1 MAGARRFRL
10 SIASVLVLSLLAFG
24 LPEGLDPQ
32 TAAAATQSDPIRYVY
47 DQLGRLRGVIDP
59 AAGAAIYSYDAAG
72 NLLSISRQSVT
83 TTSIIEFDPHSAPTG
98 TSVTIYGTGFSSTA
112 GQNTVRF
119 NGVTATL
126 TSATTTSIVATVPPG
141 ASTGPINVTS
151 PNGSATSATP
161 FTVGATNAPTISGF
175 SPTIGTPGTPV
186 TISGTNFE
194 TSRANN
200 VVAFNETRAQV
211 TGAAPTSI
219 SAAVPP
225 ATSGKVS
232 VYTPNGKAVSPDDF
246 FVPPAPYAAA
256 DVAFTGRVQFGVAKA
271 VTINTAGKIGMVLF
285 DGTENQR
292 ISVKTDNSTNG
303 WVTVAIRK
311 PDGSTLA
318 SVLVT
323 GSSGFID
330 ATTLPVAGTYTVLV
344 DPNGAATGTTTLT
357 VYDVPPDLTGTITP
371 TPSGAQV
378 AATINTPGQ
387 NAGYTFAGSVG
398 QRISVKIA
406 KYPIGY
412 VTVAIR
418 KPDGSTLASV
428 LVTADSG
435 FIDATTL
442 PVAGT
447 YTVVVDPNG
456 AVTDTIT
463 VTTYDVPPDLSGTI
477 TPTPSGVQVAATIN
491 TPGQN
496 AGYTFAGSVGQRI
509 SVKIAKSPIGYV
521 TVAIRKPDGSTLASV
536 LVTAASGFIEPATLP
551 VAGTYTILVDPSG
564 AVTDTITLNV
574 YDVPP
579 DLTRTIRIGG
589 PALTVTMSTPG
600 QNANVTF
607 TGTTSKHIALQ
618 IGNSTTG
625 WVNVTIKKPDGSTL
639 ASATVTGASGSI
651 TATLPVKGTFTIV
664 VDPIGA
670 ATGSVTLTLTDPP
683 GGGLASI
690 DEDAAS
696 TAFGHPLEGRGSAQS
711 LAQPTE
717 TPATPAPRPETG
729 PSANGHKVRPSDSQ
743 NRDGANLL
751 GIGDS
756 NGPGPEEWSPGPA
769 NYHGY
774 WQTGLADSTWLALP
788 PLFPTVVSTSLAG
801 QVLDLRGEPLADVTL
816 SVGDQKTTS
825 DKTGRFLLESL
836 PAGHQVLHIDGT
848 TANRPG
854 RTYGTFEAGV
864 DLKKDEPNVLPY
876 TIWMTRIDTS
886 HAQTIPSPTTE
897 DVALTTP
904 RIPGLEVVIPAGS
917 VVKDEDGEV
926 VTELGITAVPTD
938 RPPFPLPSF
947 FETPVY
953 FTVQPGGAYVFPK
966 GARIIYP
973 NYTNQLPGA
982 RVEFWNYDPDE
993 RGWHI
998 YGHGTVTADGKR
1010 IVPDPGVRVYEFS
1023 GAMIN
1028 SEAVPPDKG
1037 PKCSWWA
1044 RTFGGCTEGDPVD
1057 PQTGLFANHV
1067 TDLHL
1072 PGPMPITLTRA
1083 YRQGDTSSRAFGLA
1097 TNFTYGMFLWS
1108 AQQQQYQQADLIMPD
1123 GARVH
1128 YVRISPGITWTDAVF
1143 ESTSVPGPF
1152 YKSKIVWNGN
1162 GWDLTLKD
1170 GTVFVFGENAPL
1182 QAIRDRYG
1190 NQITITR
1197 TNGQS
1202 GNITTVSSTG
1212 GRWIT
1217 FTYDSGNRITQAQD
1231 NMGRTVAYSYD
1242 SNGRLTQV
1250 TDANG
1255 GITTYGWG
1263 PCPTPGA
1270 ASCNQMTTITD
1281 PRNVLVLTNTYD
1293 GNGKVATQTLG
1304 DGQSTYSF
1312 AYTPSS
1318 GEITQADVTDPRGKI
1333 HRMTFNADGYMTGET
1348 RALGTADQQSITY
1361 DRQAGTGLLN
1371 GVTDALGRTT
1381 AYQYDAK
1388 GNVTSITRLSGTGQ
1402 AVTTS
1407 FTYEPAFNQMASI
1420 TDPLNHTTTLGHDA
1434 KGSLT
1439 SVTDAENRTSTFTY
1453 NGAGQ
1458 VRTAADPLGRTWT
1471 YAYTLGDVTSV
1482 TDPLGRETSR
1492 FVDSGGRVVSVTDPL
1507 GHRTVRDY
1515 DGFNQL
1521 LKVTDPLGGMTS
1533 FAYDGAGNLRTVTD
1547 ARNNLTTFT
1556 YDNMDRL
1563 ATRKDSLNNIE
1574 SYEYDRNSNLVK
1586 VTDRKGQ
1593 VTTFS
1598 YDGLNRRIFAGFGTS
1613 GSTYSSTISYTYDA
1627 GNRITSIA
1635 DSRGG
1640 TITRTFDGL
1649 DRLTQEVTPNS
1660 PASGVQYAYD
1670 AASRRQSMTVGT
1682 LSPVN
1687 YGYNNADQL
1696 TSVTQGSTSVG
1707 FTHDTAGR
1715 EKTLTLPDGIVQ
1727 TYGYD
1732 DASELTSIVYTKG
1745 ATTLGDLAYGYDAA
1759 GRRTAIWGSYARTGL
1774 PAATT
1779 ASASYNANNQLTS
1792 WNGTTLSY
1800 DLNGN
1805 LTGSGSQTFT
1815 WNDRNQLQA
1824 TSAGSASFAYDG
1836 LDRRLSKT
1844 VGGTTTKF
1852 LYDGANVVQ
1861 EQDSSNSATANLL
1874 TGLGIDQ
1881 TFSRQVVGGATSSLL
1896 TDALGSTIALGDANG
1911 AVQTSY
1917 TYEPFGTATSSGATN
1932 TNSYQFTGREN
1943 DGTTGLYFNRARYYN
1958 PTFGRFISEDPLG
1971 FPGGPDPNL
1980 YAYVFDSPIMLV
1992 DPFGLDPGNG
2002 CGFLPFSCVTDLF
2015 MGVWSGGLFGLL
2027 ADVSPIDVL
2036 RFIGDFAYG
2045 FYYGFVS
2052 AFRNLE
2058 SGVLVAAGVLFVGG
2072 LVVSVVFPPVAPYVL
2087 PYTTAASLW
2096 LLFSGWKIAVAGGI
2110 VWGVYKGVQNAVEG
2124 WPE

>member
-1 MAGARRFRL
+1 MLAGGGKLSRAYRVRL
-10 SIASVLVLSLLAFG
+10 SVASFLALSLLAFG
-24 LPEGLDPQ
+24 LPEGLGPQ
-32 TAAAATQSDPIRYVY
+32 TAAAATESDPIRYVY
-47 DQLGRLRGVIDP
+47 DDLGRLRGVIDP
-59 AAGAAIYSYDAAG
+59 SAGAAVYSYDAVG
-72 NLLSISRQSVT
+72 NLLSISRQSVAA
-83 TTSIIEFDPHSAPTG
+83 TSVIEFDPDSGPAG
-98 TSVTIYGTGFSSTA
+98 TSVTIYGTGFSSTPS
-112 GQNTVRF
+112 QNTVRF

-194 TSRANN
+194 TTRANN

-225 ATSGKVS
+225 GTSGKVS
-232 VYTPNGKAVSPDDF
+232 VYTPYGKAVSADDF
-246 FVPPAPYAAA
+246 FVPPAPYTPS
-256 DVAFTGRVQFGVAKA
+256 DVAFTDRVQFGVAKA
-271 VTINTAGKIGMVLF
+271 VALNTAGKIGLALF

-292 ISVKTDNSTNG
+292 ISVKIANSNNG
-303 WVTVAIRK
+303 YVTVAIRK

-323 GSSGFID
+323 GPSGFID

-357 VYDVPPDLTGTITP
+357 VYDVPPDLSGAITP

-378 AATINTPGQ
+378 T
-387 NAGYTFAGSVG
+387 
-398 QRISVKIA
+398 
-406 KYPIGY
+406 
-412 VTVAIR
+412 
-418 KPDGSTLASV
+418 
-428 LVTADSG
+428 
-435 FIDATTL
+435 
-442 PVAGT
+442 
-447 YTVVVDPNG
+447 
-456 AVTDTIT
+456 
-463 VTTYDVPPDLSGTI
+463 
-477 TPTPSGVQVAATIN
+477 ATIN

-509 SVKIAKSPIGYV
+509 SVKIAKSPTGYV

-536 LVTAASGFIEPATLP
+536 LVTAASGFIDATTLP
-551 VAGTYTILVDPSG
+551 VAGTYTLVVDPNG
-564 AVTDTITLNV
+564 AVTDTITV
-574 YDVPP
+574 TTYDVPP
-579 DLTRTIRIGG
+579 DLSGAITIGG

-607 TGTTSKHIALQ
+607 TGTANKHIALQ
-618 IGNSTTG
+618 IGNSTNG
-625 WVNVTIKKPDGSTL
+625 WVSVAIKKPDGSNL

-651 TATLPVKGTFTIV
+651 TATLPVNGTYTIV

-683 GGGLASI
+683 GGGAASI
-690 DEDAAS
+690 EGDGGS
-696 TAFGHPLEGRGSAQS
+696 MAFGHALQGRGSAQS
-711 LAQPTE
+711 SPQPSE
-717 TPATPAPRPETG
+717 TPAMPAPHSDMGSP
-729 PSANGHKVRPSDSQ
+729 ANGHRAGPSDSQ
-743 NRDGANLL
+743 NRDAANLL
-751 GIGDS
+751 GIEDS
-756 NGPGPEEWSPGPA
+756 NGPGPQEWSPGPA
-769 NYHGY
+769 NFHGY
-774 WQTGLADSTWLALP
+774 WQTGLADSAWRALP

-801 QVLDLRGEPLADVTL
+801 QVLNLRGEPLPDVTL
-816 SVGDQKTTS
+816 SVEDQTTTS

-864 DLKKDEPNVLPY
+864 DLKHDQPSVLPY
-876 TIWMTRIDTS
+876 TVWMTQIDTA
-886 HAQTIPSPTTE
+886 HAQTIPSPTPE

-926 VTELGITAVPTD
+926 VTELSITAVPTD

-953 FTVQPGGAYVFPK
+953 FTVQPGGAYVFPH

-973 NYTNQLPGA
+973 NYTHQVPGA
-982 RVEFWNYDPDE
+982 RVEFWNYDPEE

-1028 SEAVPPDKG
+1028 SGAVPPDKG
-1037 PKCSWWA
+1037 SKCSWWA

-1057 PQTGLFANHV
+1057 PQTGLITNQV
-1067 TDLHL
+1067 TDLYL
-1072 PGPMPITLTRA
+1072 PGSMPLSLTRA

-1108 AQQQQYQQADLIMPD
+1108 AQQYQQADLILPD

-1128 YVRISPGITWTDAVF
+1128 YVRISPGVTWTDAVF
-1143 ESTSVPGPF
+1143 ETTSVPGPF

-1190 NQITITR
+1190 NQVTITR

-1242 SNGRLTQV
+1242 ANGRLTQV

-1293 GNGKVATQTLG
+1293 ANGRVATQTLG

-1312 AYTPSS
+1312 SYTPPT
-1318 GEITQADVTDPRGKI
+1318 GEVTQADVTDPRGKI
-1333 HRMTFNADGYMTGET
+1333 RRMTFNADGYMTAET

-1381 AYQYDAK
+1381 AYQYDTR
-1388 GNVTSITRLSGTGQ
+1388 GNVISVTRLSGTGQ

-1407 FTYEPAFNQMASI
+1407 FTYEPAFNQLASI
-1420 TDPLNHTTTLGHDA
+1420 TDPLNHTTTLGYDA

-1439 SVTDAENRTSTFTY
+1439 TVTDAENRTSTFTY
-1453 NGAGQ
+1453 NHAGQ
-1458 VRTAADPLGRTWT
+1458 VRTAADPLGHTWN
-1471 YAYTLGDVTSV
+1471 YAYTLGDLTSM
-1482 TDPLGRETSR
+1482 TDPLGRKTSR
-1492 FVDSGGRVVSVTDPL
+1492 FVDSGGRVVSVTDAL
-1507 GHRTVRDY
+1507 GHRTVREY
-1515 DGFNQL
+1515 DGVNQL
-1521 LKVTDPLGGMTS
+1521 LTATDAFGGVTS
-1533 FAYDGAGNLRTVTD
+1533 FGYDGAGNLRTVTD
-1547 ARNNLTTFT
+1547 ARNNVTTFT
-1556 YDNMDRL
+1556 YDNMNRL
-1563 ATRKDSLNNIE
+1563 LTRQDAASSIE

-1586 VTDRKGQ
+1586 LTDRKGQ
-1593 VTTFS
+1593 ATTFG
-1598 YDGLNRRIFAGFGTS
+1598 YDGLNRRTFVGFGTI
-1613 GSTYSSTISYTYDA
+1613 GSTYSSTIDYSYDA
-1627 GNRITSIA
+1627 GNRITTIA

-1649 DRLTQEVTPNS
+1649 DRLIQEVTPNS
-1660 PASGVQYAYD
+1660 PANGVQYTYD
-1670 AASRRQSMTVGT
+1670 AASRRQSMTVGSMT
-1682 LSPVN
+1682 AVL
-1687 YGYNNADQL
+1687 YGYNSANQL
-1696 TSVTQGSTSVG
+1696 TSITQGSNTVSFTYDGAGHPRSV
-1707 FTHDTAGR
+1707 
-1715 EKTLTLPDGIVQ
+1715 TLPNGVVE
-1727 TYGYD
+1727 TYSYD
-1732 DASELTSIVYTKG
+1732 DARDVTGIAYTNG
-1745 ATTLGDLAYGYDAA
+1745 STALGDLAYGYDGA
-1759 GRRTAIWGSYARTGL
+1759 GRRTALWGSFARTGL

-1779 ASASYNANNQLTS
+1779 QNATYNANNRLTS
-1792 WNGTTLSY
+1792 WNGTSLTY
-1800 DLNGN
+1800 DPNGN
-1805 LTGSGSQTFT
+1805 LTGYGTQTFA
-1815 WNDRNQLQA
+1815 WNDRNQLA
-1824 TSAGSASFAYDG
+1824 STTGGAASFAYDG
-1836 LDRRLSKT
+1836 LGRRVSKT
-1844 VGGTTTKF
+1844 VASTTTKY
-1852 LYDGANVVQ
+1852 LYDGANIVQ
-1861 EQDSSNSATANLL
+1861 EQDSGNVATANLL
-1874 TGLGIDQ
+1874 AGLGIDQ
-1881 TFSRQVVGGATSSLL
+1881 VFLRTDSAGARSFL
-1896 TDALGSTIALGDANG
+1896 TDALGSTVALADSSG
-1911 AVQTSY
+1911 AITTSY
-1917 TYEPFGTATSSGATN
+1917 TYEPFGTTTSTGASS
-1932 TNSYQFTGREN
+1932 TNSLQFTGREN
-1943 DGTTGLYFNRARYYN
+1943 DGAPGLYYYRARYYS
-1958 PTFGRFISEDPLG
+1958 PTFGRFIAEDPLG
-1971 FPGGPDPNL
+1971 FPGGPDVNL
-1980 YAYVFDSPIMLV
+1980 YAYAGNNPVSLFDPS
-1992 DPFGLDPGNG
+1992 GLDPGGG
-2002 CGFLPFSCVTDLF
+2002 CWLGFVCLASFFGGFLMNAVSSAWQWLTENFSL
-2015 MGVWSGGLFGLL
+2015 SGFLQSVSVGASFIAAL
-2027 ADVSPIDVL
+2027 AAIIP
-2036 RFIGDFAYG
+2036 GG
-2045 FYYGFVS
+2045 QFVS
-2052 AFRNLE
+2052 AIF
-2058 SGVLVAAGVLFVGG
+2058 AA
-2072 LVVSVVFPPVAPYVL
+2072 VSVSA
-2087 PYTTAASLW
+2087 TM
-2096 LLFSGWKIAVAGGI
+2096 INMIIQCNNDAGSSACTSGI
-2110 VWGVYKGVQNAVEG
+2110 VATGVSLATFSVGAIAGKPIVTALAGIVG
-2124 WPE
+2124 WVASVLTLEPTEDVRSQSVGIVHGQSFGMAPSYEEARK